1 MQTENFA
8 GIYFRESEKKLI
20 FFFCLQLGKS
30 DNLSKSLRKNE
41 ILQNGMYLKTFFT
54 MVLTNINE
62 EFQTNDSFY

>member
-41 ILQNGMYLKTFFT
+41 TLQMVYLKTFFT
-54 MVLTNINE
+54 IVLTNINE